1 MQIIHK
7 YFSPEKNDAGGFK
20 DKGEK
25 KDHRNSDNGQRTAT
39 NSKSTDGGKL
49 DVDDNADNIHKGT
62 GNRKAKGTT
71 KIGEQPGQGK
81 QQSNN
86 V

>member
-1 MQIIHK
+1 MIFSR
-7 YFSPEKNDAGGFK
+7 YFAPNKNDGGGLI

-25 KDHRNSDNGQRTAT
+25 KDHRNSDNGQRTGT
-39 NSKSTDGGKL
+39 HSKSTDGGKL
-49 DVDDNADNIHKGT
+49 DLDEDADNIHRGT
-62 GNRKAKGTT
+62 GNRAAKGNT